1 MRGSIRIA
9 VALAATAAAAACGP
23 HRGSGDDDGGDDGG
37 GADANT
43 GPMTDAPPFVGE
55 PAVYAH
61 TASTLFKVD
70 PDTLAISR
78 VGDFQWSSGFD
89 QMTDIAI
96 DAQGM
101 MIGISFTSVYR
112 VDPDTAAATLLT
124 SGLAGEF
131 NGLSFVPGDE
141 ALGMPEAAD
150 VLVATR
156 NLDGLVFSVDPM
168 TGQTQQIGNMGGGF
182 SSSGDLVSVRGF
194 GTAATA
200 NGLPLDRLV
209 RLTAVTFAA
218 QPVGSDTGNID
229 IWGVAFWGDRIY
241 GFTEG
246 GAFVLIDPA
255 TGAASFVT
263 NNGEAWWGAA
273 VTTRAPVIE

>member
-1 MRGSIRIA
+1 MTGSNRIV
-9 VALAATAAAAACGP
+9 VALAAAAAVAACGP
-23 HRGSGDDDGGDDGG
+23 NHRNGDDDDDDGGGP
-37 GADANT
+37 DANI
-43 GPMTDAPPFVGE
+43 GPTVDAPPFEGE

-61 TASTLFKVD
+61 TATTLFKVD
-70 PDTLAISR
+70 PDTLAITR
-78 VGDFQWSSGFD
+78 VNDFQWSTGFD

-96 DAQGM
+96 DGQGM

-112 VDPDTAAATLLT
+112 VDPDTAQATLL
-124 SGLAGEF
+124 SAGLDGEF

-156 NLDGLVFSVDPM
+156 NLDGHVFSVNPM
-168 TGQTQQIGNMGGGF
+168 TGQTQQIGDMGGGF

-209 RLTAVTFAA
+209 RLTAVTFVA
-218 QPVGSDTGNID
+218 QPVGADTGYGD
-229 IWGVAFWGDRIY
+229 IWGVAFWKDKIY

-255 TGAASFVT
+255 TGAATFVT

>member
-1 MRGSIRIA
+1 VRGTIHIA
-9 VALAATAAAAACGP
+9 VALAVAACGP
-23 HRGSGDDDGGDDGG
+23 NQREGDDDDDVGP
-37 GADANT
+37 DAST
-43 GPMTDAPPFVGE
+43 GPNVDAPPFAGE
-55 PAVYAH
+55 PAVYAN

-70 PDTLAISR
+70 PDTLAITR
-78 VGDFQWSSGFD
+78 VNDFQWSTGFD

-112 VDPDTAAATLLT
+112 VDPDTAQATLLT
-124 SGLAGEF
+124 SGLDGEF

-141 ALGMPEAAD
+141 ALGNPEAAD

-156 NLDGLVFSVDPM
+156 NLDGHVFSVNPA
-168 TGQTQQIGNMGGGF
+168 TGQTQQIGDMAGGF

-209 RLTAVTFAA
+209 RLTPVTFVA
-218 QPVGSDTGNID
+218 QQVGTDTGYGD
-229 IWGVAFWGDRIY
+229 IWGVAFWEDKIY

-246 GAFVLIDPA
+246 GAFVLIDPT
-255 TGAASFVT
+255 TGAAQFVT
-263 NNGEAWWGAA
+263 NSGQAWWGAA

>member
-1 MRGSIRIA
+1 MRGATLAI
-9 VALAATAAAAACGP
+9 VLAAIGCGP
-23 HRGSGDDDGGDDGG
+23 GTRQSGDDTGG
-37 GADANT
+37 G
-43 GPMTDAPPFVGE
+43 PDAPPGPTADAPFVEGD
-55 PAVYAH
+55 PAVYAN
-61 TASTLFKVD
+61 TESALFKVD
-70 PDTLAISR
+70 PDTLAITK
-78 VGDFQWSSGFD
+78 VGDFVWSTGSD

-96 DAQGM
+96 DSTGM

-112 VDPDTAAATLLT
+112 VDPDTAVATLL
-124 SGLAGEF
+124 SAGLDGEF

-141 ALGMPEAAD
+141 ALGNPEAAD

-156 NLDGLVFSVDPM
+156 NLDGAVFSVDPM
-168 TGQTQQIGNMGGGF
+168 TGHTAMIGNMGGF

-200 NGLPLDRLV
+200 NGAGIVAPDQLV
-209 RLTAVTFAA
+209 RLTPVSFAA
-218 QPVGSDTGNID
+218 QAIGSDTGFID
-229 IWGVAFWGDRIY
+229 IWGVAFWKDKIY

-255 TGAASFVT
+255 TGAATQVT